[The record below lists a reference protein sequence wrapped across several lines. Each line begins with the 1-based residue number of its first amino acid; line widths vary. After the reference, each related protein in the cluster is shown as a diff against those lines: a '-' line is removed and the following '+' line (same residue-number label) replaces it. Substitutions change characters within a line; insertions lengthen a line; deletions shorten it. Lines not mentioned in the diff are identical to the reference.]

1 MCLVIMR
8 VLQGQ
13 PNRRTG
19 VCDSDVFIMS
29 GPATE
34 EVKLCGQNSGQHG
47 AWNVL
52 RRLLCR
58 ASFYKAVS

>member
-1 MCLVIMR
+1 VCTLASSIMF

-34 EVKLCGQNSGQHG
+34 QLKLCGQNSGQHG
-47 AWNVL
+47 A
-52 RRLLCR
+52 
-58 ASFYKAVS
+58 